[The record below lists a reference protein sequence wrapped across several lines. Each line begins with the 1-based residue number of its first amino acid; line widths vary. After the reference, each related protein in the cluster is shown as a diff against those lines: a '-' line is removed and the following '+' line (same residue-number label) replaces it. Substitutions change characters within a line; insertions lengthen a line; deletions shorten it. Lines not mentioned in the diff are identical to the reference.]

1 MRNLFLLLL
10 LGNLVLLGWQR
21 WGRAP
26 LAPRPGPPVAQLDLL
41 EPAAVA
47 SGPAV
52 PSGVVRCLQLG
63 PFEDPVTL
71 ASAARALRAAG
82 RQVREVL
89 RPGEVWVGNWVQIDG
104 FGSLEAAE
112 EARRRLVAGGLTDAY
127 IMQVDEAHRISLG
140 VFRER
145 ERAEGVQRRARELGF
160 SPALGDRYRPAQE
173 AWLELR
179 QLPGERFDPALL
191 ALAPTQILRTE
202 EVACAPLP
210 AAGDAAAAPE

>member
-10 LGNLVLLGWQR
+10 LGNLVLFGWQR
-21 WGRAP
+21 WGRVP
-26 LAPRPGPPVAQLDLL
+26 PAPRPAPPVPSLDLL
-41 EPAAVA
+41 APVAAAPEPGV
-47 SGPAV
+47 PA
-52 PSGVVRCLQLG
+52 GGVRCLQLG
-63 PFEDPVTL
+63 PFEDPGTL

-82 RQVREVL
+82 REVREVL

-104 FGSLEAAE
+104 LATLEAAE

-127 IMQVDEAHRISLG
+127 IMQVDGTHRISLG

-145 ERAEGVQRRARELGF
+145 ARAEGVQRRARELGF
-160 SPALGDRYRPAQE
+160 TPALGDRYRPAQE

-179 QLPGERFDPALL
+179 QAPGERFDPALL
-191 ALAPTQILRTE
+191 ALPAAQILRTE
-202 EVACAPLP
+202 EVACPPLP

>member
-1 MRNLFLLLL
+1 MRNLFLVLL

-21 WGRAP
+21 WGRVP
-26 LAPRPGPPVAQLDLL
+26 LAPRPGPPVAQLELL
-41 EPAAVA
+41 EPLMVLPEA
-47 SGPAV
+47 SVPA
-52 PSGVVRCLQLG
+52 GVVRCLQVG
-63 PFEDPVTL
+63 PFEDPGAL

-82 RQVREVL
+82 REVREVL
-89 RPGEVWVGNWVQIDG
+89 RPGEVWAGNWVQIDG
-104 FGSLEAAE
+104 FSSLEGAE

-127 IMQVDEAHRISLG
+127 IMQVDGAHRISLG

-160 SPALGDRYRPAQE
+160 APALGDRYRPAQE

-179 QLPGERFDPALL
+179 QAPGERFDPALL
-191 ALAPTQILRTE
+191 ALPPTQILRTE
-202 EVACAPLP
+202 EVGCPSRP